1 MILTMVILYYGI
13 NTNYEHVKL
22 HAVVALIMVKM
33 SIQSVLQTVVFSKRK
48 LLYIKIQTMF
58 DQALFLNTNSL
69 FMIVNN

>member
-13 NTNYEHVKL
+13 NTKYEHVKL

-48 LLYIKIQTMF
+48 FLYIKIQTMF

-69 FMIVNN
+69 FMIVNK